1 LSSIRSATFFESGAL
16 RNVIH
21 KFKYENLHI
30 LGKSL
35 ASLLAT
41 CYTINQMKAD
51 IIVPVP
57 LHKSRL
63 KDRGYNQSAILARE
77 LARQL
82 NLPVD
87 EKTLIRH
94 RKTQS
99 QMSLNANDRQKNV
112 AEAFSC
118 RKNILTA
125 KTVLLIDDVCTT
137 GATLDACAAALKATG
152 ITTIDAL
159 TIARAS

>member
-1 LSSIRSATFFESGAL
+1 MRSIRSATFFESGAL

-152 ITTIDAL
+152 ITTVDAL